1 VPLVLLAQEQENGVR
16 AAALTDFFFWTVRV
30 GTAGNASSDETREA
44 CIAGLEQVQWR
55 GRHVFH
61 VRKGRNHHTSR
72 TRQSETNGIEQ
83 AETTGTEQVGATRK
97 AHPAFRPRKL
107 ATDFIIAGPQ
117 EWGTVFRQWIA
128 AYEHVA
134 PDVLIDYLSVPRETA
149 LKALYKD
156 KNPLEPVLEVD
167 AMLLDTPANEREL
180 AAGLAQQE
188 RWFCQDCGQHWQ
200 VSESWF
206 RCTHQPC
213 RHNDLAR
220 SNAAMVVAQLA
231 LRDLV
236 KRAREQRST
245 QGTPTETED
254 GGDEALA

>member
-1 VPLVLLAQEQENGVR
+1 M
-16 AAALTDFFFWTVRV
+16 TDFFFWTVRV
-30 GTAGNASSDETREA
+30 GTAGNVSSDETQQA

-55 GRHVFH
+55 GRQVFH
-61 VRKGRNHHTSR
+61 AGTGRNHHTSR
-72 TRQSETNGIEQ
+72 TRQSETNSTEQ
-83 AETTGTEQVGATRK
+83 AEMNGTEQVGANRK
-97 AHPAFRPRKL
+97 SHPAFRPRQL

-117 EWGTVFRQWIA
+117 EWEHVFRQWIA

-134 PDVLIDYLSVPRETA
+134 PDVLIDYLGVPRETA

-156 KNPLEPVLEVD
+156 KNPLGQALEVD
-167 AMLLDTPANEREL
+167 AVLLDTPANDGEL

-188 RWFCQDCGQHWQ
+188 HWFCQDCGQHWQ

-220 SNAAMVVAQLA
+220 YNAAMVVAQLA

-236 KRAREQRST
+236 KRAREQQST